1 MSSLAAVV
9 DDAVGVLC
17 DAGFERDDARNDALV
32 LARGVLQWSVAEWLS
47 RSATE
52 APEGFQATFAN
63 LVKRRRD
70 REPVAYLLGAKEF
83 YGRRFR
89 VTRDTLIPR
98 PETEGLVEAALAWLS
113 STELLRAS
121 QRSEGAQRP
130 MRIIDVG
137 TGTGC
142 VAITLALEFRGAS
155 TLAIT
160 GTDTSDGSL
169 AVARHNALRLGA
181 TGVDF
186 RLGSLLA
193 ELPGPIDLIVS
204 NPPYVPVRDRHV
216 LQQDVVG
223 FEPAGALFGGDD
235 GLEVIRRLIPAARQI
250 LAPHSALM
258 LEIGV
263 DQADRVEALLKA
275 ARFTSVHRHQD
286 LQGIDRIIVARLAGG
301 SL

>member
-1 MSSLAAVV
+1 MRSITDVV
-9 DDAVGVLC
+9 DSGVAILC
-17 DAGFERDDARNDALV
+17 DAGFSRDEARSDALV
-32 LARGVLQWSVAEWLS
+32 LARGVLGWSLADWLA
-47 RSATE
+47 RADTE
-52 APEGFQATFAN
+52 APESFQTNFAS
-63 LVKRRRD
+63 LVKRRRK

-83 YGRRFR
+83 YGRPFR

-121 QRSEGAQRP
+121 QTRRP
-130 MRIIDVG
+130 MRVIDVG

-142 VAITLALEFRGAS
+142 VAITLALEFRGAAA
-155 TLAIT
+155 LAIT
-160 GTDTSDGSL
+160 GTDTSDGAL

-181 TGVDF
+181 AGVDF

-235 GLEVIRRLIPAARQI
+235 GLELIRRLIPAARQV

-263 DQADRVEALLKA
+263 DQAERVEALLKA

-286 LQGIDRIIVARLAGG
+286 LQGIDRIIVARLAGA

>member
-1 MSSLAAVV
+1 MTSIADVVEGAV
-9 DDAVGVLC
+9 AQLC
-17 DAGFERDDARNDALV
+17 DAGFSTEEARGDALV
-32 LARGVLQWSVAEWLS
+32 LARGVLGWSLADWLA

-52 APEGFQATFAN
+52 APESFRTNFAN
-63 LVKRRRD
+63 LVKRRRN

-113 STELLRAS
+113 STELLRAA
-121 QRSEGAQRP
+121 QGAAELLRP
-130 MRIIDVG
+130 MRVVDIG

-142 VAITLALEFRGAS
+142 VAITLALESRGGAA
-155 TLAIT
+155 LAIT
-160 GTDTSDGSL
+160 GTDTSDGAL
-169 AVARHNALRLGA
+169 AVARDNALRLGA

-193 ELPGPIDLIVS
+193 EVPGPIDLIVS
-204 NPPYVPVRDRHV
+204 NPPYVPVRDRHM

-223 FEPAGALFGGDD
+223 FEPSGALFGGDD
-235 GLEVIRRLIPAARQI
+235 GLEVIRRLIPAARQV
-250 LAPHSALM
+250 LAPNSALI
-258 LEIGV
+258 LEIGLG
-263 DQADRVEALLKA
+263 QADRVTALLKA
-275 ARFTSVHRHQD
+275 ADFASIHRHQD

>member
-1 MSSLAAVV
+1 MTSITEIV
-9 DDAVGVLC
+9 DGGVATLC
-17 DAGFERDDARNDALV
+17 DAGFSRDEARSDALV
-32 LARGVLQWSVAEWLS
+32 LARGVLGWSLADWLA
-47 RSATE
+47 RSDTE
-52 APEGFQATFAN
+52 APESFQTNFAN
-63 LVKRRRD
+63 LVKRRRK
-70 REPVAYLLGAKEF
+70 REPVAYLLGSKEF
-83 YGRRFR
+83 YGRPFR

-235 GLEVIRRLIPAARQI
+235 GLEVIRQLIPAAREI

>member
-1 MSSLAAVV
+1 MTSLATVV
-9 DDAVGVLC
+9 DGAVAVLC
-17 DAGFERDDARNDALV
+17 DAGFSRDEARSDALV
-32 LARGVLQWSVAEWLS
+32 LARGVLGWSLADWLA
-47 RSATE
+47 RSDTE
-52 APEGFQATFAN
+52 APESFEAN
-63 LVKRRRD
+63 FKSLVKRRRQ

-83 YGRRFR
+83 YGRLFR

-98 PETEGLVEAALAWLS
+98 PETEGLVEAALAWLT
-113 STELLRAS
+113 STELLRTGS
-121 QRSEGAQRP
+121 AQRP
-130 MRIIDVG
+130 MRIADVG

-142 VAITLALEFRGAS
+142 VAITLALEFRGAA

-160 GTDTSDGSL
+160 GTDTSDGAL

-193 ELPGPIDLIVS
+193 DLAGPIDLIVS
-204 NPPYVPVRDRHV
+204 NPPYVPVRDGHT

-235 GLEVIRRLIPAARQI
+235 GLEVIRRLIPAARQV
-250 LAPHSALM
+250 LAPHSALIM
-258 LEIGV
+258 EIGV
-263 DQADRVEALLKA
+263 GQADAVTALLKA
-275 ARFTSVHRHQD
+275 AQFTSIHRHQD
-286 LQGIDRIIVARLAGG
+286 LQGIDRIIVARLAGA

>member
-1 MSSLAAVV
+1 MRSVTDVV
-9 DDAVGVLC
+9 DSGVAILC
-17 DAGFERDDARNDALV
+17 DAGFSRDEARSDALV
-32 LARGVLQWSVAEWLS
+32 LARGVLGWSLADWLA
-47 RSATE
+47 RADTE
-52 APEGFQATFAN
+52 APESFQTNFAS
-63 LVKRRRD
+63 LVKRRRK

-83 YGRRFR
+83 YGRPFR

-121 QRSEGAQRP
+121 QTRRP
-130 MRIIDVG
+130 MRVIDVG

-142 VAITLALEFRGAS
+142 VAITLALEFRGAAA
-155 TLAIT
+155 LAIT
-160 GTDTSDGSL
+160 GTDTSDGAL

-181 TGVDF
+181 AGVDF

-235 GLEVIRRLIPAARQI
+235 GLELIRRLIPAARQV

-263 DQADRVEALLKA
+263 DQAERVEALLKA

-286 LQGIDRIIVARLAGG
+286 LQGIDRIIVARLAGA